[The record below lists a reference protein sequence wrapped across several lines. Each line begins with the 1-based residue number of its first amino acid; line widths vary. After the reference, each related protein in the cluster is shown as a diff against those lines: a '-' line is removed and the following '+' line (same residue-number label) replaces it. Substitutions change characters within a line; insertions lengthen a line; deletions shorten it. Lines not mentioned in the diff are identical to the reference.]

1 MSLYKS
7 GMSLIAIALVAA
19 LSGQPETLQTAP
31 VQDDIVV
38 RDSFRGQGLDPR
50 YGECVAALDT
60 DPEAG
65 RAAALRWVTD
75 GGGPPAIHCA
85 ALADLAMDLPRV
97 GARRLY
103 ALAEDIRETDPGMAA
118 RLYAQS
124 AQAWLAG
131 DEPEK
136 ALIPLEKA
144 YGIAPR
150 SPELHLMAA
159 PVYAGAERW
168 GQTKRVLDLLE
179 SENRLNANGYTLR
192 AKAKQMLV
200 DYEGAAADI
209 RAALRKEPDNI
220 DALIIRGELIQAG
233 YQIDPWR
240 GE

>member
-1 MSLYKS
+1 MSL
-7 GMSLIAIALVAA
+7 LILAIAA
-19 LSGQPETLQTAP
+19 LSGPAVAQPEMASTTNTYDEAI
-31 VQDDIVV
+31 DV
-38 RDSFRGQGLDPR
+38 RDSFAGEVDPR
-50 YGECVAALDT
+50 YGDCVAALDT

-103 ALAEDIRETDPGMAA
+103 ALAEDLREEDPGMAA

-131 DEPEK
+131 DEPEN

-144 YGIAPR
+144 YGLAPR

-159 PVYAGAERW
+159 PVYAGAQRW

-192 AKAKQMLV
+192 AKAKQMLA

-209 RAALRKEPDNI
+209 RTALRQEPDNI

-233 YQIDPWR
+233 YRIDPW
-240 GE
+240 GEN

>member
-1 MSLYKS
+1 MSLF
-7 GMSLIAIALVAA
+7 ALVFATA
-19 LSGQPETLQTAP
+19 LSSQAAAAP
-31 VQDDIVV
+31 ATIYDDDIVV
-38 RDSFRGQGLDPR
+38 RDSFAGGDVDPR
-50 YGECVAALDT
+50 YEDCVSALDT

-103 ALAEDIRETDPGMAA
+103 ALAEEMREKDPGMAA

-150 SPELHLMAA
+150 APELHLMAA

-179 SENRLNANGYTLR
+179 TEGRLNANGYTLR
-192 AKAKQMLV
+192 AKAKQMLA

-209 RAALRKEPDNI
+209 RTALHQEPDNI

-233 YQIDPWR
+233 YEIDPWS
-240 GE
+240 EN

>member
-1 MSLYKS
+1 MSLFT
-7 GMSLIAIALVAA
+7 LILAATLSSQSATELVTGPAA
-19 LSGQPETLQTAP
+19 VPDDGIV
-31 VQDDIVV
+31 VQD
-38 RDSFRGQGLDPR
+38 SFPGQGLDPR

-75 GGGPPAIHCA
+75 GGGSPAIHCA

-103 ALAEDIRETDPGMAA
+103 ALAEDVREGDPGMAA

-136 ALIPLEKA
+136 ALIPLEMA

-179 SENRLNANGYTLR
+179 TEGRLNANGYTLR
-192 AKAKQMLV
+192 AKAKQMLA

-209 RAALRKEPDNI
+209 RTALRQEPDNI

-233 YQIDPWR
+233 YEIDPWA
-240 GE
+240 EN

>member
-1 MSLYKS
+1 MSILA
-7 GMSLIAIALVAA
+7 LILAAA
-19 LSGQPETLQTAP
+19 LSSQTATAPATVPGDGP
-31 VQDDIVV
+31 VVYDN
-38 RDSFRGQGLDPR
+38 FPGQGLDPR
-50 YGECVAALDT
+50 YGECVAALET

-75 GGGPPAIHCA
+75 GGGAPAVHCA

-103 ALAEDIRETDPGMAA
+103 ALAEDLRADDPGMAA

-179 SENRLNANGYTLR
+179 SEHRLNANGYTLR
-192 AKAKQMLV
+192 AKAKQMLA

-209 RAALRKEPDNI
+209 RIALNREPENI

-233 YQIDPWR
+233 YEIDPW
-240 GE
+240 GAPE